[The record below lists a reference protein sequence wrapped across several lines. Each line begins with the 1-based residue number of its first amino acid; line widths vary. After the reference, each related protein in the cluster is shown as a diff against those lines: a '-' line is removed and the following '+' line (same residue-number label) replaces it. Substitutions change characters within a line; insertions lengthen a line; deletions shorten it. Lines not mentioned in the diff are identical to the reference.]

1 MTFRR
6 FFREPP
12 RHQDQKYRPARHR
25 LRFPGPFRVGTGWRN
40 SFGNRMEANC
50 SDKLLRI
57 AKAALFGFLGGT
69 AIIHITPLA
78 SRSIRDFEN
87 RYLEE
92 AHREYETAVLL
103 IVGLLTMV
111 MEPVFY
117 LVNLAL
123 SLDTYGPIG
132 LFWLAPVGV
141 SQSSACIWWI
151 ATRRTSL

>member
-1 MTFRR
+1 M
-6 FFREPP
+6 
-12 RHQDQKYRPARHR
+12 
-25 LRFPGPFRVGTGWRN
+25 
-40 SFGNRMEANC
+40 
-50 SDKLLRI
+50 RI
-57 AKAALFGFLGGT
+57 ARAALFGFLGGT

-78 SRSIRDFEN
+78 RQPIRDFEN
-87 RYLEE
+87 RYIEE
-92 AHREYETAVLL
+92 NHHEYETAVLL

-123 SLDTYGPIG
+123 SLDTYGLIG

-141 SQSSACIWWI
+141 SQSYACIRWI